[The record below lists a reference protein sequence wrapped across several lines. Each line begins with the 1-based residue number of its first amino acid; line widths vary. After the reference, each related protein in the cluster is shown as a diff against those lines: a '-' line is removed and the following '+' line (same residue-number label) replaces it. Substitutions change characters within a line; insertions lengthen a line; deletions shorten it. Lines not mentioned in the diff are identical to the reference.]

1 MVMKYVFSG
10 LLLCLLAGCSDAV
23 SASAEGAESTDN
35 AAGYPQYGAALQG

>member
-10 LLLCLLAGCSDAV
+10 LLLCLLAGCSATA
-23 SASAEGAESTDN
+23 ASAEGAESTDN